1 MGANPFMYGSCR
13 KTTPLEEMRTMAK
26 ERMLDWTMDIIRS
39 LRGEAF
45 TSHNLLDRWEQH
57 APIRYKPNASS
68 LSATLKKLEGR
79 GKIRKTGNR
88 TRYSNFTGSTEK
100 CLTYIEA

>member
-1 MGANPFMYGSCR
+1 MGANPFMYGSYR
-13 KTTPLEEMRTMAK
+13 KKTPLEEMRKMAK

-39 LRGEAF
+39 LKGEAF
-45 TSHNLLDRWEQH
+45 TSHNLLDRWERH
-57 APIRYKPNASS
+57 APLRYKPNTSA
-68 LSATLKKLEGR
+68 LSAALRKLEGR

-100 CLTYIEA
+100 SLVYVEA

>member
-1 MGANPFMYGSCR
+1 M
-13 KTTPLEEMRTMAK
+13 TPLEEMRKMAK

-39 LRGEAF
+39 LKGEAF
-45 TSHNLLDRWEQH
+45 TSHNLLDRWELH
-57 APIRYKPNASS
+57 APLRYKPNTSA
-68 LSATLKKLEGR
+68 LSAALRKLEGR

-100 CLTYIEA
+100 SLVYVEA